1 MRVPD
6 SAAVDLTGL
15 LPAAAAGGEAP
26 NIIRMLSRT
35 GVNMRPFW
43 AFGSAFRDNDQ
54 LPERLRELVI
64 LRVAALTQST
74 FERVQHEPMARAAG
88 CADAEVAAAVDL
100 ARDLDTALPP
110 DTAALLRFVDHV
122 VASYGDPAAVVDVH
136 PHFTDDQI
144 ATFTLLI
151 GHYVMT
157 AMFLKTTDV
166 PLDPPAVPHPPTDHH
181 TS

>member
-6 SAAVDLTGL
+6 SAALDLTGL
-15 LPAAAAGGEAP
+15 LPPGVEAP

-43 AFGSAFRDNDQ
+43 AFGMAFRDNDQ
-54 LPERLRELVI
+54 LSDRLRELVI
-64 LRVAALTQST
+64 LRVAALTRST
-74 FERVQHEPMARAAG
+74 FEREQHEPMARAAG
-88 CADAEVAAAVDL
+88 CTDAEVVAALDL
-100 ARDLDTALPP
+100 ERDLDAALPP
-110 DTAALLRFVDHV
+110 DAAALLRFVDQV
-122 VASYGDPAAVVDVH
+122 VGSYGDPAAIDGVQ

-144 ATFTLLI
+144 ATYTLLI

-166 PLDPPAVPHPPTDHH
+166 APDPPAVPPPAN
-181 TS
+181 

>member
-6 SAAVDLTGL
+6 SAGVDLTGL
-15 LPAAAAGGEAP
+15 LPAGVEAP

-43 AFGSAFRDNDQ
+43 QFGLAFRDNDQ
-54 LPERLRELVI
+54 LPDRLRELVI

-88 CADAEVAAAVDL
+88 CTDGEVAAAVDL
-100 ARDLDTALPP
+100 EGDLSAALPP
-110 DTAALLRFVDHV
+110 DTAALLRFVDDV
-122 VASYGDPAAVVDVH
+122 VGSYGDPAAVVAVQ

-144 ATFTLLI
+144 AIFTLLI

-166 PLDPPAVPHPPTDHH
+166 PLDPPAVPPPGN
-181 TS
+181 

>member
-15 LPAAAAGGEAP
+15 LPAGVEPP

-43 AFGSAFRDNDQ
+43 AFGLAFRDNDQ
-54 LPERLRELVI
+54 LPDRLRELVI
-64 LRVAALTQST
+64 LRVAVLTQST

-88 CADAEVAAAVDL
+88 CTDAEVAAAIDL
-100 ARDLDTALPP
+100 EGDLDTALAP
-110 DTAALLRFVDHV
+110 DAAALLRFVDQV
-122 VASYGDPAAVVDVH
+122 VASYGDPAAVEGVQ

-166 PLDPPAVPHPPTDHH
+166 PLDPPAVPAPAR
-181 TS
+181 

>member
-6 SAAVDLTGL
+6 IAGVDFTGL
-15 LPAAAAGGEAP
+15 LPAGVEAP

-43 AFGSAFRDNDQ
+43 AFGMAFRDNDQ
-54 LPERLRELVI
+54 LSDRQRELVI
-64 LRVAALTQST
+64 LRVAALTRSE
-74 FERVQHEPMARAAG
+74 FERVQHEPMARVAG
-88 CADAEVAAAVDL
+88 CTDAEVAAALDL
-100 ARDLDTALPP
+100 ARDLDTVFAP
-110 DTAALLRFVDHV
+110 DTAALLRFVDDV
-122 VASYGDPAAVVDVH
+122 VASFGDPAAVEGVQ

-144 ATFTLLI
+144 ATFTLLV

-166 PLDPPAVPHPPTDHH
+166 PLDPPAVPPPAN
-181 TS
+181 